1 MPSIVPIGPFHP
13 ALKESAYYRLEV
25 EGERIVGVDFKPGYF
40 HKGIELL
47 ATKKS
52 FHQNIFLCE
61 RVCGICSDA
70 HSTCYC
76 QAVEDLIKLKIP
88 ERARY
93 LRSIAA
99 ELERMH
105 SHLLL
110 IAVIMHAIGFDTAFM
125 HVLKDR
131 ELVMHSIETLCGK
144 RVNYGFNTIG
154 GVRRDISPKIK
165 EAIKNDLEK
174 LKRSVSKIET
184 IVNENPLIGARTKN
198 VGVLSKEEAKN
209 YCVVGPTARASG
221 ISMDIRKDDPYAAYD
236 ELDWEIVVK
245 DGCDVYSRVEV
256 RVEELHQSIRIID
269 QALEE
274 LPDGAIFSKEL
285 SGFLQ
290 GEAYSRV
297 EAPRGELFY
306 YIKSDGSNIPKRV
319 KIRTPSVMNNPSVV
333 SMLVGDAL
341 ADAPV
346 IALSVDPCF
355 ACSDRVT
362 IVDRKTGKAFDTTF
376 EKLLKGDK

>member
-1 MPSIVPIGPFHP
+1 MSTIIPLGPFHP

-25 EGERIVGVDFKPGYF
+25 EGEKIVSAEIKTGYF

-47 ATKKS
+47 ATKKT
-52 FHQNIFLCE
+52 FHQNIFLFE

-76 QAVEDLIKLKIP
+76 QSVESLMKIEIP
-88 ERARY
+88 ERAKY

-99 ELERMH
+99 ELERIH
-105 SHLLL
+105 SHLLWL
-110 IAVIMHAIGFDTAFM
+110 GVAMHVIGFDTAFM
-125 HVLKDR
+125 HILKDR
-131 ELVMHSIETLCGK
+131 EFVMHAIEALCGK

-154 GVRRDISPKIK
+154 GVRRDV
-165 EAIKNDLEK
+165 NLK
-174 LKRSVSKIET
+174 LKKLIKKDLAKLKESISRIDA
-184 IVNENPLIGARTKN
+184 IVKENPLISARTKN
-198 VGVLSKEEAKN
+198 VGILSKEEAKK

-221 ISMDIRKDDPYAAYD
+221 ISIDIRKDDPYAAYS
-236 ELDWEIVVK
+236 ELEWGLIVK
-245 DGCDVYSRVEV
+245 DGCDVYSRIEV
-256 RVEELHQSIRIID
+256 RVEEICESIKMID
-269 QALEE
+269 QSLEKLPHGAISSNE
-274 LPDGAIFSKEL
+274 LP
-285 SGFLQ
+285 GFLQ

-306 YIKSDGSNIPKRV
+306 YIRSDGSNIPKRV
-319 KIRTPSVMNNPSVV
+319 KIRTPSVMNNPSVIP
-333 SMLVGDAL
+333 MLIGEAL

-362 IVDRKTGKAFDTTF
+362 IVDRKTGKTFNTTF
-376 EKLLKGDK
+376 EKLLRC

>member
-1 MPSIVPIGPFHP
+1 MSTIIPIGPFHP
-13 ALKESAYYRLEV
+13 ALKESAYYKLEV
-25 EGERIVGVDFKPGYF
+25 EGERIVNAEIKTGYF

-47 ATKKS
+47 ATKKT
-52 FHQNIFLCE
+52 FHQNIFLVE

-76 QAVEDLIKLKIP
+76 QSVESLMKLSIP
-88 ERARY
+88 ERAKY

-99 ELERMH
+99 ELERIH
-105 SHLLL
+105 SHLLWL
-110 IAVIMHAIGFDTAFM
+110 GVAMHVIGFDTAFM
-125 HVLKDR
+125 HILKDR
-131 ELVMHSIETLCGK
+131 EIAMHAIEALCGK

-154 GVRRDISPKIK
+154 GVRRDISPKLKELIK
-165 EAIKNDLEK
+165 KDLIKLEESINKIKAIVK
-174 LKRSVSKIET
+174 
-184 IVNENPLIGARTKN
+184 ENPLISARTKN
-198 VGVLSKEEAKN
+198 VGILSKEEAKK

-221 ISMDIRKDDPYAAYD
+221 INVDIRKDDPYAAYS
-236 ELDWEIVVK
+236 ELEFKTILK
-245 DGCDVYSRVEV
+245 DGCDVYSRIEV
-256 RVEELHQSIRIID
+256 RVEEIYESIKMID
-269 QALEE
+269 QSLEKLPNGAISSE
-274 LPDGAIFSKEL
+274 LP
-285 SGFLQ
+285 GFLK

-333 SMLVGDAL
+333 PMLIDETL

-362 IVDRKTGKAFDTTF
+362 IVDRKTGKAFNTNF
-376 EKLLKGDK
+376 EKLLRSVK